1 MSLPPP
7 VEVVVN
13 GEPRSLPADSTV
25 GSLLDSLGLGHDGIA
40 VAVDRQI
47 VPRSALD
54 TTPLSAGSTI
64 EIIRA
69 VGGG

>member
-1 MSLPPP
+1 MSDATAF
-7 VEVVVN
+7 EVTVN
-13 GEPRSLPADSTV
+13 GEPRRVPEGATV
-25 GSLLDSLGLGHDGIA
+25 GTLLESLGLGHDGIA
-40 VAVDRQI
+40 VAVDRRI

-54 TTPLSAGSTI
+54 TTALPAGARI